1 MERPKTN
8 HNHLQPPQE
17 IQQPPT
23 TTSKTFTTNYNRIPS
38 ILKVALYSFYG
49 ARGIG
54 TNGASYSK
62 RIFILMRSLKTRV
75 FECSKNASWAGSRG
89 WIFFYN
95 WHVDRLSLSPVV
107 RKNHQ
112 IMSYASKA
120 KIDFIVSCQ
129 LKLPGC
135 LLYFPW
141 NKENSSCRNVEIPSR
156 SRVGSKNKPSISI
169 SSCHSNNNWVPKES
183 SLCGPMLYIGF
194 YYWPSTECYV
204 INICQ
209 WEKYLCRRDIQTFVK

>member
-89 WIFFYN
+89 WIFFTIGT
-95 WHVDRLSLSPVV
+95 WIGFLFLQLLGKIIKLCHTRQK
-107 RKNHQ
+107 RKL
-112 IMSYASKA
+112 I
-120 KIDFIVSCQ
+120 
-129 LKLPGC
+129 
-135 LLYFPW
+135 LLYLVSWNSLDVYSIFPET
-141 NKENSSCRNVEIPSR
+141 KKIHLVE
-156 SRVGSKNKPSISI
+156 
-169 SSCHSNNNWVPKES
+169 
-183 SLCGPMLYIGF
+183 
-194 YYWPSTECYV
+194 T
-204 INICQ
+204 
-209 WEKYLCRRDIQTFVK
+209 